1 MKPLHQSGAVLL
13 TAIASYAA
21 VSHAAP
27 SEYGGKSFSE
37 DLVEASPFQLV
48 ERAFELGS
56 CRAWSRSNAWD
67 TCQDYLK
74 RYGLTMAQFYKLNP
88 TVQSDCYAFVPGETY
103 CRRTNAEIPV
113 SKDGGCGLRTGN
125 NVTCIN
131 SEFGDCCG
139 ANNRCGSTECGSTA
153 AECGAGKCQS
163 GACDGSAVT
172 TSNAPV
178 TTATATSTKP
188 APTPFT
194 PSPDGTCGYDNKYK
208 CTDTKYNYG
217 NCCGAAGYCG
227 FSDWECS
234 NLQGCQ
240 SEYGLC
246 DTTVLVSGAPKTT
259 STSPVTTTQPTT
271 TTTSKPVA
279 VQKSGSYELVGC
291 WNRPPNARALNVSY
305 TDDLMTVEKCLA
317 KAAGYA
323 YAGVEFGKECW
334 YSNTIDG
341 GYSVALSACN
351 MPCPGAP
358 DKQLCG
364 AGNRMLMYKLPG
376 NTVPQPTQP
385 AMIVVGTRVAYRW
398 YYVECRTDGSANRS
412 LTGAQYSQANMTLHE
427 CANLCL
433 GFDYFGAEF
442 GKECYCGDTFAAGS
456 AVSANDCTLTC
467 VGNRDQYCG
476 AGNRMSVYQ
485 NR

>member
-1 MKPLHQSGAVLL
+1 MKPLHQSSAVLL

-27 SEYGGKSFSE
+27 SEYGGKYFSE

-56 CRAWSRSNAWD
+56 CRAWSKSNAWD

-74 RYGLTMAQFYKLNP
+74 RYTLTMAQFYKLNP

-139 ANNRCGSTECGSTA
+139 ANNRCGSTE
-153 AECGAGKCQS
+153 
-163 GACDGSAVT
+163 
-172 TSNAPV
+172 
-178 TTATATSTKP
+178 STKP

-271 TTTSKPVA
+271 TSTSKPVA

-291 WNRPPNARALNVSY
+291 WNRPPNARALSISY

-341 GYSVALSACN
+341 GYSVDLSAN
-351 MPCPGAP
+351 QPGF
-358 DKQLCG
+358 LGVCLSG
-364 AGNRMLMYKLPG
+364 AGPTILALATG
-376 NTVPQPTQP
+376 NFE
-385 AMIVVGTRVAYRW
+385 AI
-398 YYVECRTDGSANRS
+398 ANRIIQT
-412 LTGAQYSQANMTLHE
+412 LKDANPKQIDCEWRILE
-427 CANLCL
+427 P
-433 GFDYFGAEF
+433 AE
-442 GKECYCGDTFAAGS
+442 GTQ
-456 AVSANDCTLTC
+456 VI
-467 VGNRDQYCG
+467 R
-476 AGNRMSVYQ
+476 
-485 NR
+485 